1 MVSMSFWWRRTR
13 VACFVVFS
21 HKCYNILKCTQG
33 HIQTETR
40 GLLHPA
46 QDGFWYTKCK
56 PGTLVDE
63 ERPEKMESW
72 NKKKK
77 MRVRQPV
84 VSVSIKSIILEV
96 IQKGHIGFRIARWI
110 ELSVGKLEIV
120 NLNAQK
126 QQPSRNILSIDPIQ
140 KHKGLPMC
148 LFLGL
153 NTFELLDS
161 SFIIGD
167 TPLAAVLEPWEG
179 LLGHTKDQ
187 FSPATPV
194 MLQGLGFL
202 KDQVHDMGKLMIFAF
217 ARVGRV
223 TAMDWAPFRRRM
235 MFFSKRGLNDMD
247 LVTDLTRRP
256 SQEALMKELLERLQR
271 KVELAVGKSNTLAS
285 LEVELDSVQAR
296 TVDHYNNRMVL
307 CKQAQLSPLL
317 LKMRRS
323 GQPQALEVQ
332 IYHLHADALSAPSL
346 SMLSS
351 GGVSML
357 PWRSSMML
365 LPQDDFHCTAG
376 SDRKAMPSKEAQAAQ
391 RVIKGIQDPRKKGM
405 RNSGVRGVASTQSQE
420 TSPAASHNGSLQAKE
435 VVAAPL
441 EAAFFLKWC
450 RNGRPKKR
458 YVEFNEGLK
467 AIVWKDHAAAKPAGV
482 FPLACIQDICL
493 GMHTPVA
500 RQAEKPPVVCC
511 RPQSRQGLDPH
522 LLISII
528 AEDRTLDLQA
538 ATQQH
543 QRWADGLVSRFR
555 SYVQNMDQ
563 TTTEA
568 HYRIY
573 PLRFRSDR
581 CELRLACERLHTLTS
596 FSTTVEVMQGATAVR
611 QVCRSCGLPLAAAS
625 CSSCGAPSEEAGDQ
639 R

>member
-1 MVSMSFWWRRTR
+1 
-13 VACFVVFS
+13 
-21 HKCYNILKCTQG
+21 
-33 HIQTETR
+33 
-40 GLLHPA
+40 
-46 QDGFWYTKCK
+46 
-56 PGTLVDE
+56 
-63 ERPEKMESW
+63 
-72 NKKKK
+72 
-77 MRVRQPV
+77 
-84 VSVSIKSIILEV
+84 
-96 IQKGHIGFRIARWI
+96 
-110 ELSVGKLEIV
+110 
-120 NLNAQK
+120 
-126 QQPSRNILSIDPIQ
+126 
-140 KHKGLPMC
+140 
-148 LFLGL
+148 
-153 NTFELLDS
+153 
-161 SFIIGD
+161 
-167 TPLAAVLEPWEG
+167 
-179 LLGHTKDQ
+179 
-187 FSPATPV
+187 
-194 MLQGLGFL
+194 
-202 KDQVHDMGKLMIFAF
+202 
-217 ARVGRV
+217 
-223 TAMDWAPFRRRM
+223 
-235 MFFSKRGLNDMD
+235 
-247 LVTDLTRRP
+247 
-256 SQEALMKELLERLQR
+256 
-271 KVELAVGKSNTLAS
+271 
-285 LEVELDSVQAR
+285 
-296 TVDHYNNRMVL
+296 
-307 CKQAQLSPLL
+307 
-317 LKMRRS
+317 
-323 GQPQALEVQ
+323 
-332 IYHLHADALSAPSL
+332 
-346 SMLSS
+346 
-351 GGVSML
+351 
-357 PWRSSMML
+357 MML

-538 ATQQH
+538 ATPQQH